1 MKPIAAII
9 LLVSVLNASSASAQ
23 LLHAYGFKIGPTAAE
38 QRFQYSSNYP
48 YYLPDPNLPTKRL
61 WGLEAGIFVEFL
73 NLPYFT
79 VVSELNYS
87 QKGRIVTVD
96 AVAIDHNSPSGYVDL
111 GPQDQTLRFHYVS
124 FPILAKFRFQTR
136 TITPFVTFG
145 PRFEY
150 LVSHPSSPVYD
161 RFNKWEIAASLSG
174 GIEADLGNVLE
185 ILLEIVYCPS
195 LTNAYTNE
203 FVTVNNRV
211 IGFLVGV
218 SFCE

>member
-1 MKPIAAII
+1 MKTLAAAII
-9 LLVSVLNASSASAQ
+9 FISMLSLTYAKAQ

-73 NLPYFT
+73 NLPYFS
-79 VVSELNYS
+79 VIAELDYS

-124 FPILAKFRFQTR
+124 FPILAKFRLQTP
-136 TITPFVTFG
+136 TITAFVTFG
-145 PRFEY
+145 PRCEY

-161 RFNKWEIAASLSG
+161 RFNKWEIAASLSA
-174 GIEADLGNVLE
+174 GIEADLGGVAE

-195 LTNAYTNE
+195 LTNAYNNE
-203 FVTVNNRV
+203 FVTVDNRV

-218 SFCE
+218 SFGK